1 MIENNRYFNKFSLTN
16 IDVSYVNALRRICLA
31 NISTYVIKD
40 DDIDITT
47 NTTRFN
53 NEIIKQ
59 RILCIPVHILD
70 NTDEIDGSEYLK
82 GSQGDYKAIHPSTLD
97 QSVDT
102 IILKINESNKS
113 QTTKYVTTQD
123 IGLYKSIDDETEIQ
137 YNYSNGGKDQKVTLS
152 SIVFPPDPI
161 TKNHIVI
168 ARLKPPVDTTLPGE
182 SLTLTAKF
190 SLGTAKEHGGFN
202 VVSTCAYENNVDE
215 EKSNAQWEIK
225 KKQLELSGVA
235 DSQLDLEEENWKLL
249 DGRRQ
254 QYRDNKSNVFN
265 LCIPDAYQFKIE
277 TVGVFSNIVIL
288 HKACLIMQNKCERFR
303 TSIETNNSS
312 HVKIAHNQNT
322 TQPYE
327 YTATLHD
334 EDYTIGNPL
343 VHYIYSKLYGK
354 IFPIEIKTT
363 DYETNDNDNDNDNDD
378 NSPVKTYNYN
388 MVPTF
393 IGFKVPHPHIPD
405 GIIRI
410 IYEMSEDAE
419 PINDNHK
426 DILIRKLKDNTSTIL
441 KAGAMKISSD
451 FKELNLQFNPRS
463 K

>member
-1 MIENNRYFNKFSLTN
+1 MTENNRYFHKFTLTN
-16 IDVSYVNALRRICLA
+16 IDVSLVNALRRVCLA
-31 NISTYVIKD
+31 NISTFVMKD
-40 DDIDITT
+40 DDIDISN

-59 RILCIPVHILD
+59 RIQCIPVHILD
-70 NTDEIDGSEYLK
+70 NTDEIDGSEYIK
-82 GSQGDYKAIHPSTLD
+82 VSQGEYNAIHPSTLD

-102 IILKINESNKS
+102 IILKINKTNKL
-113 QTTKYVTTQD
+113 QTTEYVTTQD

-137 YNYSNGGKDQKVTLS
+137 YNYSNGGKDQKVKLS

-161 TKNHIVI
+161 TNNHIVI

-190 SLGTAKEHGGFN
+190 SLGTAKENGSFN
-202 VVSTCAYENNVDE
+202 VVSTCAYENKVHE
-215 EKSNAQWEIK
+215 EKSNIQWKIK
-225 KKQLELSGVA
+225 EKQLELSGVA
-235 DSQLDLEEENWKLL
+235 GSQLNLEEKNWKLL
-249 DGRRQ
+249 DGRRE
-254 QYRDNKSNVFN
+254 QYRDNKGNVHN
-265 LCIPDAYQFKIE
+265 LCVENAFNIKIE
-277 TVGVFSNIVIL
+277 TIGVFSNIVIL
-288 HKACLIMQNKCERFR
+288 HKACLIMQNKCDMFR

-327 YTATLHD
+327 YCATLHD

-343 VHYIYSKLYGK
+343 VNYIYTNLYGK
-354 IFPIEIKTT
+354 EFTFQINTT
-363 DYETNDNDNDNDNDD
+363 DNESNDD
-378 NSPVKTYNYN
+378 DSLVK
-388 MVPTF
+388 MVLTF

-419 PINDNHK
+419 PINDKHK

-441 KAGAMKISSD
+441 IAGAMKIASD

>member
-1 MIENNRYFNKFSLTN
+1 
-16 IDVSYVNALRRICLA
+16 
-31 NISTYVIKD
+31 
-40 DDIDITT
+40 
-47 NTTRFN
+47 
-53 NEIIKQ
+53 
-59 RILCIPVHILD
+59 
-70 NTDEIDGSEYLK
+70 
-82 GSQGDYKAIHPSTLD
+82 
-97 QSVDT
+97 
-102 IILKINESNKS
+102 
-113 QTTKYVTTQD
+113 
-123 IGLYKSIDDETEIQ
+123 
-137 YNYSNGGKDQKVTLS
+137 
-152 SIVFPPDPI
+152 
-161 TKNHIVI
+161 
-168 ARLKPPVDTTLPGE
+168 
-182 SLTLTAKF
+182 
-190 SLGTAKEHGGFN
+190 
-202 VVSTCAYENNVDE
+202 CAYENNVDE

-393 IGFKVPHPHIPD
+393 IGFKVPHP
-405 GIIRI
+405 
-410 IYEMSEDAE
+410 
-419 PINDNHK
+419 
-426 DILIRKLKDNTSTIL
+426 
-441 KAGAMKISSD
+441 
-451 FKELNLQFNPRS
+451 
-463 K
+463 